1 MEPRI
6 SIVTLG
12 VQVLERSRQFYKE
25 AFGWEPASAQET
37 ISFYQLGGLVLAL
50 YPHNL
55 LAADAN
61 AEPEQS
67 GFRGITLA
75 YNVREKTEVAQVMA
89 IAEAAGATIVKPA
102 ADTDW
107 GGHGGYLADPDGH
120 LWEIAYNPF
129 FPLNAKGEI
138 EIPTA

>member
-1 MEPRI
+1 MDPRI

-25 AFGWEPASAQET
+25 AFGWEPASGQEG
-37 ISFYQLGGLVLAL
+37 ISFYQLGGLVFAL
-50 YPHNL
+50 YPDDL

-61 AEPEQS
+61 AQPFQG

-75 YNVREKTEVAQVMA
+75 YNVREKSDVAKVLA
-89 IAEAAGATIVKPA
+89 TAEAAGATIVKPA
-102 ADTDW
+102 TDTDW
-107 GGHGGYLADPDGH
+107 GGHGGYLTDPDGH

-129 FPLNAKGEI
+129 FPLNARGEI